1 MGGRSRQKGES
12 FQTIYPLQ
20 TIQLEMQNRGVD
32 FLTAVKI
39 LEGTVIY
46 DRRTGGY
53 SPVNEQGVSSH
64 DGGSVQ
70 VKTDNY
76 DYWGEWD

>member
-1 MGGRSRQKGES
+1 MGGRSRQKGAS
-12 FQTIYPLQ
+12 FQTIYPIK
-20 TIQLEMQNRGVD
+20 TIQAEMSNRGVD

-53 SPVNEQGVSSH
+53 SPADQQGVSSH
-64 DGGSVQ
+64 DGGAVD
-70 VKTDNY
+70 TNNTNND
-76 DYWGEWD
+76 DWGEWD